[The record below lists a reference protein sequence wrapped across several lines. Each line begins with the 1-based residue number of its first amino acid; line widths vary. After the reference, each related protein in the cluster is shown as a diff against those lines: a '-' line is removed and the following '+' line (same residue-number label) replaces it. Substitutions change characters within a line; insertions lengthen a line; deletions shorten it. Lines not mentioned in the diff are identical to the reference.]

1 VLKDF
6 KKNNKLPDDTD
17 FAKEIENTSIN
28 SKRYFYISLFVYLVI
43 MYELCKLSYI
53 APNQER

>member
-17 FAKEIENTSIN
+17 FAKAIENIN

-43 MYELCKLSYI
+43 MYELSKRSYI